1 MENLSVAQ
9 ADWFRKPETQAIFTC
24 LNREGFEARAV
35 GGAVRDALL
44 NTPVTEVDFATTA
57 KPWDVVRLAEQAG
70 LKSVPTGYEHGTV
83 TLVAD
88 GAPYEVTSL
97 RRDIETDGRRATVA
111 FGEDWAEDAK
121 RRDFTMNALYADAE
135 GAVYDPL
142 GGLADLR
149 AGRVRFIGDAAQ
161 RIREDYLR
169 ILRFFRFSA
178 TLASGKFDAQGVIA
192 SIRARDGLSSLSRER
207 IRVELLRI
215 LVARR
220 APDAIRIMDEC
231 GLLLRVLG
239 GVARRLRFERVSA
252 IEAALGVKPDP
263 IFRLAALAVFVEE
276 DAERLGE
283 KLRLSSAEASELR
296 ALAQRTPP
304 AFEDFERLGLEALL
318 YRIGPRLYL
327 GRLLLAWA
335 KSDAAEDDP
344 AWKAAAQPAAAWQRP
359 KFPIS
364 GADLIALGWKPGPA
378 LGEKLKYLEVFWI
391 AEGFRTSREELL
403 ALARQSR

>member
-1 MENLSVAQ
+1 MHLSDVRSDDPKPVTPRRLEVYTGSQERRRWPDETKARIVLESFVAGTVVTQ
-9 ADWFRKPETQAIFTC
+9 LAQRHGCRPQQIHDWRRLARTGKLALPAPAGEVIPAFVPLLPETS
-24 LNREGFEARAV
+24 
-35 GGAVRDALL
+35 
-44 NTPVTEVDFATTA
+44 TPAPAAPVVQESSL
-57 KPWDVVRLAEQAG
+57 DVEIAG
-70 LKSVPTGYEHGTV
+70 
-83 TLVAD
+83 
-88 GAPYEVTSL
+88 
-97 RRDIETDGRRATVA
+97 ATV
-111 FGEDWAEDAK
+111 
-121 RRDFTMNALYADAE
+121 
-135 GAVYDPL
+135 
-142 GGLADLR
+142 
-149 AGRVRFIGDAAQ
+149 
-161 RIREDYLR
+161 
-169 ILRFFRFSA
+169 
-178 TLASGKFDAQGVIA
+178 
-192 SIRARDGLSSLSRER
+192 
-207 IRVELLRI
+207 
-215 LVARR
+215 
-220 APDAIRIMDEC
+220 
-231 GLLLRVLG
+231 RVLG

-378 LGEKLKYLEVFWI
+378 LGEKLKYLEDFWI